1 MYKQDLSNKPLY
13 SSKGAFFKRRRE
25 KSQRRKLKTKHVGK
39 LRHVRLTLEC
49 EGSISAWLVYQR
61 EVKR

>member
-1 MYKQDLSNKPLY
+1 MYEQDLFDRALC
-13 SSKGAFFKRRRE
+13 SSSGAFFKRRRE
-25 KSQRRKLKTKHVGK
+25 KSQHRKLKTKHVGK
-39 LRHVRLTLEC
+39 LRHARLSLEC